1 MVSTVEELTARFAQ
15 QRSVTDSLRQCNLGG
30 KGPLA
35 AQFYEVLRELIV
47 SLNLQ
52 PGQLLSEQEIAEA
65 FYASKTPVREA
76 LIRLE
81 ASRLVKIVPKS
92 GTYVM
97 PIDLA
102 RYKEACFV
110 RLSLEASA
118 IRLAAQNPDRDSFA
132 AQLMMIITEQER
144 ACRSGDYLAYFKAD
158 VGLHK
163 LFVQMAGVAGVWDA
177 IERSQVD
184 VFRIRHLLGMQNLG
198 RSKQAIADHKS
209 IVTAVLA
216 GEPDAAQAALV
227 AHIGSLEDKLR
238 ILDERPG
245 ILNFIEKLNEATHL
259 PSRNRRSRA
268 VVKEAAGKVEETCRV

>member
-1 MVSTVEELTARFAQ
+1 MVSTVEEIEARFAQ
-15 QRSVTDSLRQCNLGG
+15 QRSVADSLHSCQLSGA
-30 KGPLA
+30 GPLST
-35 AQFYEVLRELIV
+35 QFYEVLRGLIV
-47 SLNLQ
+47 SLDLH

-65 FYASKTPVREA
+65 FSASKTPVREA

-81 ASRLVKIVPKS
+81 VARLVKIVPKS

-132 AQLMMIITEQER
+132 TQLMMMITEQER
-144 ACRSGDYLAYFKAD
+144 ACRSGDYPAYFKAD

-163 LFVQMAGVAGVWDA
+163 LFVEMAGVAGVWGA

-209 IVTAVLA
+209 IVVAVLA
-216 GEPDAAQAALV
+216 GDPDAAQAELV
-227 AHIGSLEDKLR
+227 SHIGSLEGKLR
-238 ILDERPG
+238 ILEEQPG
-245 ILNFIEKLNEATHL
+245 ILEFIEKLNETAHL
-259 PSRNRRSRA
+259 PTRARRSRA
-268 VVKEAAGKVEETCRV
+268 VKAAAVKVEETCRV